1 MHQNIV
7 KIEEKDVKQRLA
19 EALKRYGYKQVDIS
33 KETGKNKEFLTA
45 IGIHHSSLSLWLQ
58 GKLKG
63 HQARIED
70 AIEAWL

>member
-45 IGIHHSSLSLWLQ
+45 IGIHHSSLSL
-58 GKLKG
+58 
-63 HQARIED
+63 
-70 AIEAWL
+70 